1 VEQRQLGNSGLRV
14 SAIGLGTMTWGRDTD
29 EHEAAEQLRIFTE
42 SGGTFIDTAASY
54 CDGDSERVIGGL
66 IGTMIPREEVVI
78 ATKAGIVGREI
89 DNSRGALLRD
99 LDESLKR
106 LRTTYVDLWQIHAW
120 DPTVRLEETL
130 SAMDI
135 AVNSGR
141 VRYVGIS
148 NFSGWQSARAI
159 TLQSSATGA
168 GRAEICATHNEY
180 SLLNRKIEKEVLPCS
195 ENLGVGVLA
204 WSPLGRG
211 VLTGKYQ
218 NGIPADS
225 RGASPHLG
233 PFVANYLDARS
244 KQIVT
249 AVSTAA
255 DGLGAAPLEIAL
267 SWVRDAPGISSAIIG
282 ARTSAQ
288 LRGALRSND
297 LVLPDLVRSALN
309 DISEAG
315 D

>member
-1 VEQRQLGNSGLRV
+1 MMNFFKVTTEEQI
-14 SAIGLGTMTWGRDTD
+14 IGKTD
-29 EHEAAEQLRIFTE
+29 FDFFLPGHAKEAFADEQQVL
-42 SGGTFIDTAASY
+42 
-54 CDGDSERVIGGL
+54 
-66 IGTMIPREEVVI
+66 
-78 ATKAGIVGREI
+78 
-89 DNSRGALLRD
+89 
-99 LDESLKR
+99 
-106 LRTTYVDLWQIHAW
+106 
-120 DPTVRLEETL
+120 
-130 SAMDI
+130 
-135 AVNSGR
+135 
-141 VRYVGIS
+141 
-148 NFSGWQSARAI
+148 
-159 TLQSSATGA
+159 ATGQA
-168 GRAEICATHNEY
+168 MVA
-180 SLLNRKIEKEVLPCS
+180 KIEKEVLPCAQ
-195 ENLGVGVLA
+195 NLGVGVLA

-233 PFVANYLDARS
+233 PFVANYLDAAS

-267 SWVRDAPGISSAIIG
+267 SWVRDAPGISSAIVG

-297 LVLPDLVRSALN
+297 LVLPELVRSALN

>member
-1 VEQRQLGNSGLRV
+1 
-14 SAIGLGTMTWGRDTD
+14 
-29 EHEAAEQLRIFTE
+29 
-42 SGGTFIDTAASY
+42 
-54 CDGDSERVIGGL
+54 
-66 IGTMIPREEVVI
+66 
-78 ATKAGIVGREI
+78 
-89 DNSRGALLRD
+89 
-99 LDESLKR
+99 
-106 LRTTYVDLWQIHAW
+106 
-120 DPTVRLEETL
+120 
-130 SAMDI
+130 
-135 AVNSGR
+135 
-141 VRYVGIS
+141 
-148 NFSGWQSARAI
+148 
-159 TLQSSATGA
+159 
-168 GRAEICATHNEY
+168 
-180 SLLNRKIEKEVLPCS
+180 
-195 ENLGVGVLA
+195 
-204 WSPLGRG
+204 

>member
-1 VEQRQLGNSGLRV
+1 
-14 SAIGLGTMTWGRDTD
+14 
-29 EHEAAEQLRIFTE
+29 
-42 SGGTFIDTAASY
+42 
-54 CDGDSERVIGGL
+54 
-66 IGTMIPREEVVI
+66 
-78 ATKAGIVGREI
+78 
-89 DNSRGALLRD
+89 
-99 LDESLKR
+99 
-106 LRTTYVDLWQIHAW
+106 
-120 DPTVRLEETL
+120 
-130 SAMDI
+130 MDI

-141 VRYVGIS
+141 VRYAGIS

-159 TLQSSATGA
+159 TLQSSGA

-180 SLLNRKIEKEVLPCS
+180 SLLNRKIEKEVLPCAQ
-195 ENLGVGVLA
+195 NLGVGVLA

-233 PFVANYLDARS
+233 PFVANYLDAPS

-267 SWVRDAPGISSAIIG
+267 SWVRDAPGISSAIVG

-297 LVLPDLVRSALN
+297 LVLPELVRSALN